1 LDLQLPISSTNKTDC
16 HDIAELLLKVTLN
29 TMKQTNYMCLILFIV
44 YYYRLE
50 KEKKDLKRELDD
62 VQSQVA
68 NASKKVTFILVY

>member
-1 LDLQLPISSTNKTDC
+1 LDLQLPVSSTNKTDC
-16 HDIAELLLKVTLN
+16 HDITELLLKVALN
-29 TMKQTNYMCLILFIV
+29 TMKQTNHMCLILSIV

-68 NASKKVTFILVY
+68 HASKKVTFILVY